1 MTRRASSFERGDIVY
16 VPLNPT
22 VGKEL
27 QGDMR
32 PALVL
37 TAKAFNA
44 LGTALIAPI
53 TQGGDVARYA
63 GFAVTLMA
71 SGTKTQGV
79 VLVSAIRVVDLVE
92 RGASVIETAPDYVVQ
107 DALMRLAAMTE

>member
-1 MTRRASSFERGDIVY
+1 MRRAGSFERGDIVY

-44 LGTALIAPI
+44 LGMALIAPI
-53 TQGGDVARYA
+53 TQGCDVARYA

-92 RGASVIETAPDYVVQ
+92 RGATVMEKAPDYVVQ

>member
-1 MTRRASSFERGDIVY
+1 MIRRASSFERGDIVY

-92 RGASVIETAPDYVVQ
+92 RGASVIEKAPDYVVQ